1 MKGFCSTV
9 ELSSPT
15 RQPSNVNS
23 ISEKPVTLENFT
35 FKTQNDCVS
44 DSDCGREG
52 FICRD
57 GKCVYWTTIGEF
69 FIAWAAMIG
78 IGFFCCGVCHLL
90 VYAYDL
96 SKKALETRRRRLAE
110 LDEVENNSPFDQGA
124 LPPDNWWDNLPAAVE
139 TRYESTNPTGMRIP
153 ETNDLELPTAVL
165 EIENA
170 SSILLDVPPPYNTLD
185 SERQKSVTEDL
196 PEEPPP
202 SYDEAVKTFET

>member
-1 MKGFCSTV
+1 VKGFCSTV

-15 RQPSNVNS
+15 GRPSNVNS

-35 FKTQNDCVS
+35 
-44 DSDCGREG
+44 
-52 FICRD
+52 
-57 GKCVYWTTIGEF
+57 IGEF
-69 FIAWAAMIG
+69 FIAWAAMLG

-124 LPPDNWWDNLPAAVE
+124 SPPDNWWDNLPAAVE

-170 SSILLDVPPPYNTLD
+170 SSLLLDVPPPYNTLD
-185 SERQKSVTEDL
+185 SERQKSVTDDL
-196 PEEPPP
+196 PEETPP